1 MSLVAEAATAATS
14 TKQLVASQRKFY
26 NTGTTKAYAFRLE
39 QLKRLK
45 AAMEKHEKALVDAL
59 YSDLRKSAMEAYATE
74 HTITMADVDYAIKNL
89 ADWMKPKRVPTPLFF
104 MPAKSR
110 LHAEPYGVT
119 LTIAPWNY
127 PFKNLIGPVIGAM
140 AAGNTMI
147 LKPSE
152 LAPATSKAI
161 AAMVAEF
168 FSPDYMA
175 VVEGAAKE
183 TQDLLEEKFDFIMF
197 TGGTE
202 IGRIIYQ
209 AAAKNL
215 TPVALEL
222 GGKSPCIVDSEVD
235 LETAA
240 KRITWGKY
248 TNAGQIC
255 IAPDYIYVQKSVKA
269 KFVELVK
276 QNIKEFYGDNP
287 QQSPDYGRIVS
298 PRHFSRVKNLI
309 DGDVVAG
316 GQTDETEKYI
326 APTVIDNVTPASKVM
341 QEEIFGPVMP
351 VMEYDSV
358 DEVINFINKG
368 SKPLALYI
376 FSNRSAFQN
385 QIIDQTS
392 SGAVVVNDVL
402 LHAGHPFLPFGGV
415 GNSGMGAYNGKIS
428 FDTYSHSKG
437 VLTRSFMFDVKQ
449 RYAPYTDKNTNF
461 LKFAIKKFLA

>member
-1 MSLVAEAATAATS
+1 MSLVEATPATEI
-14 TKQLVASQRKFY
+14 KELVAKQRKFF
-26 NTGTTKAYAFRLE
+26 NTGVTKTYAFRLE

-45 AAMEKHEKALVDAL
+45 AAMEKYDKPIVDAL
-59 YSDLRKSAMEAYATE
+59 YKDLRKSAQEAYTTE
-74 HTITMADVDYAIKNL
+74 HTITLADLDFAIKSL
-89 ADWMKPKRVPTPLFF
+89 KSWMEPQHVPTPLFF

-127 PFKNLIGPVIGAM
+127 PYKNLLGPIIGAM

-161 AAMVAEF
+161 ADMVEEF
-168 FSPDYMA
+168 FAPEYMA
-175 VVEGAAKE
+175 VVQGGAQE
-183 TQDLLEEKFDFIMF
+183 TQDLLQERFDFIMF

-209 AAAKNL
+209 AAAKHL

-222 GGKSPCIVDSEVD
+222 GGKSPCIVDSDVNLEV
-235 LETAA
+235 AA

-255 IAPDYIYVQKSVKA
+255 IAPDYIFVQKSIKA
-269 KFVELVK
+269 KFVELIK
-276 QNIKEFYGDNP
+276 QNITEFYGADP
-287 QQSPDYGRIVS
+287 KQSPDYGRIIS
-298 PRHFSRVKNLI
+298 PRHFERIKNLI

-316 GQTDETEKYI
+316 GHTDAAEKYI

-351 VMEYDSV
+351 IIEYDKV
-358 DEVINFINKG
+358 EDVISHINKG
-368 SKPLALYI
+368 NKPLALYI
-376 FSNRSAFQN
+376 FSSNASFRN
-385 QIIDQTS
+385 KIVNQTS
-392 SGAVVVNDVL
+392 SGAVVINDVL
-402 LHAGHPFLPFGGV
+402 LHAGHPYLPFGGV
-415 GNSGMGAYNGKIS
+415 GHSGIGAYNGKIS

-449 RYAPYTDKNTNF
+449 RYAPFTESGTKF
-461 LKFAIKKFLA
+461 LKFALNKLLA

>member
-1 MSLVAEAATAATS
+1 MSLVEATPATEI
-14 TKQLVASQRKFY
+14 KELVAKQRKFF
-26 NTGTTKAYAFRLE
+26 NTGVTKTYAFRLE

-45 AAMEKHEKALVDAL
+45 AAMEKYDKPIVDAL
-59 YSDLRKSAMEAYATE
+59 YKDLRKSAQEAYTTE
-74 HTITMADVDYAIKNL
+74 HTITLADLDFAIKSL
-89 ADWMKPKRVPTPLFF
+89 KSWMEPQRVPTPLFF

-127 PFKNLIGPVIGAM
+127 PYKNLLGPIIGAM

-161 AAMVAEF
+161 ADMVEEF
-168 FSPDYMA
+168 FAPEYMA
-175 VVEGAAKE
+175 VVQGGAQE
-183 TQDLLEEKFDFIMF
+183 TQDLLQERFDFIMF

-209 AAAKNL
+209 AAAKHL

-222 GGKSPCIVDSEVD
+222 GGKSPCIVDSDVNLEV
-235 LETAA
+235 AA

-255 IAPDYIYVQKSVKA
+255 IAPDYIFVQKSIKD
-269 KFVELVK
+269 KFVALIK
-276 QNIKEFYGDNP
+276 QNITEFYGTDP
-287 QQSPDYGRIVS
+287 KQSPDYGRIIS
-298 PRHFSRVKNLI
+298 PRHFERIKNLI
-309 DGDVVAG
+309 DGDIVAG
-316 GQTDETEKYI
+316 GHTDASEKYI

-341 QEEIFGPVMP
+341 QEEIFGPIMP
-351 VMEYDSV
+351 IIEYDKV
-358 DEVINFINKG
+358 DEVINHINKG

-376 FSNRSAFQN
+376 FSNNASFRN
-385 QIIDQTS
+385 NIVNQTS
-392 SGAVVVNDVL
+392 SGAVVINDVL
-402 LHAGHPFLPFGGV
+402 LHAGHPYLPFGGV
-415 GNSGMGAYNGKIS
+415 GHSGMGAYNGKIS
-428 FDTYSHSKG
+428 FDTYSHNKG

-449 RYAPYTDKNTNF
+449 RYAPFTESGTKF
-461 LKFAIKKFLA
+461 LKFALSKLLA